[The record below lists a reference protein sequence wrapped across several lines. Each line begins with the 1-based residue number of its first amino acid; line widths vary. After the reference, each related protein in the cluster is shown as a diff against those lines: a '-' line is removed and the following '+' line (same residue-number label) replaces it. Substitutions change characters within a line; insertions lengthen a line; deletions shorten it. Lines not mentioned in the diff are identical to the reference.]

1 MPRFAAGIEKN
12 MKKTRLP
19 MFPIRMQLNGRLA
32 EKMKNDPEIKEKNS
46 APLHDLFGL
55 ANHRATFQNI
65 FRKFYP
71 SSKL

>member
-1 MPRFAAGIEKN
+1 MPLFAAGIEKS

-32 EKMKNDPEIKEKNS
+32 EKMKNDSEIKEKTRP
-46 APLHDLFGL
+46 PLHDLFGL
-55 ANHRATFQNI
+55 ASHRATFQSI

-71 SSKL
+71 SAKL